1 MIRKFG
7 LVREFSPQ
15 PVGGKAVR
23 VHGLRAK
30 CASND
35 GFNREALHR
44 LGEATRREVRH
55 QARQARQEGGAEAQ
69 QETRSPK
76 RAGRWVCLT
85 QQPPPV
91 TGCVKVELHSV
102 CAPRLLRGR
111 GHTYPHTAP
120 LAPWVARSSVG
131 SRVARRLPGRH
142 SLVAASPLRCRT
154 GLSSGC
160 RRTGRPPPG
169 VLKVVFCPQAHA
181 WTRLLSSMWRD

>member
-1 MIRKFG
+1 MPAKRLGEPAGSEAEKRGSKRVIGNRSTFRIPEKVRAQIVALWPGRGPMIRKFG
-7 LVREFSPQ
+7 LVREFPPQ

-23 VHGLRAK
+23 MHGLRAR

-69 QETRSPK
+69 EETRSPK

-91 TGCVKVELHSV
+91 TGCVEVEVHSA
-102 CAPRLLRGR
+102 CAPRLLRGHGR
-111 GHTYPHTAP
+111 TYPHTA
-120 LAPWVARSSVG
+120 L
-131 SRVARRLPGRH
+131 SRAL
-142 SLVAASPLRCRT
+142 
-154 GLSSGC
+154 
-160 RRTGRPPPG
+160 GRP
-169 VLKVVFCPQAHA
+169 
-181 WTRLLSSMWRD
+181 LLRG